1 MAVGAIVA
9 RILTQYSDKGTK
21 AAVKDISKMEKS
33 FGKFAN
39 KALKAFGLA
48 AAAAGA
54 FALKI
59 GKDAVQAAMEDQK
72 SQTLL
77 ANSLRNTVGAT
88 DAAIAATEEY
98 ISKLQMTLGVADDK
112 LRPSLGKLAA
122 VTGDISKAQGLL
134 GVALDISAAKGIDL
148 ETASSLLAKAYGGN
162 IGALKKLFPQI
173 SAATV
178 KSKDFAGALREISK
192 ETKGAAAAAANT
204 FAGQMERIRLAFGEA
219 SESLGYKLLPMVQA
233 FADLIIQK
241 AIPAIQKFVDEN
253 GDKIARA
260 FQKSIGYGIAFAKLM
275 YDVFSF
281 VARNTKVFATL
292 GAVIIAA
299 IFGAKVGAAVA
310 GFIKGIKAIITTM
323 KALRTVSLASAAATA
338 LATGGVSAATGAAA
352 FAAALVAMGIA
363 AKKFNSDSD
372 KATDGLADFKLNTD
386 GVNASINDYT
396 KGIEGLTGAVGKLT
410 DKEKEQAKV
419 QELLLKLRNKF
430 KLSSKDLAS
439 QDPVTLEAIRRN
451 QVKQAK
457 LGLSA
462 PSISLLASAGHGNIA
477 KTTNMNGG
485 NVTVN
490 VAGSVITQGDLI
502 TAINNGLEN
511 YYRRRTGGS
520 GFLAI

>member
-54 FALKI
+54 FAVKI

-72 SQTLL
+72 SQALL

-88 DAAIAATEEY
+88 DAAIAATEQY
-98 ISKLQMTLGVADDK
+98 ISKLQLTLGVADDK
-112 LRPSLGKLAA
+112 LRPALGKLAA
-122 VTGDISKAQGLL
+122 VTGDITSAQGLL

-178 KSKDFAGALREISK
+178 KSKDFAGALKQVRK

-219 SESLGYKLLPMVQA
+219 SETLGYKLLPMVQA

-241 AIPAIQKFVDEN
+241 AIPAVQKFVDEN
-253 GDKIARA
+253 GDKIAKA
-260 FQKSIGYGIAFAKLM
+260 FKKSIGYGVAFAKLM

-281 VARNTKVFATL
+281 VARNIKVFATL
-292 GAVIIAA
+292 GAVIVAA
-299 IFGAKVGAAVA
+299 LFGAKVGAAVA
-310 GFIKGIKAIITTM
+310 GMIKAIQAIIKVM

-363 AKKFNSDSD
+363 AKKFNDDSD
-372 KATDGLADFKLNTD
+372 KATAGLADFKLNTD
-386 GVNASINDYT
+386 GVTASIDDYT
-396 KGIEGLTGAVGKLT
+396 KGIEGLTGATKGLT
-410 DKEKEQAKV
+410 AAQKEDLKV
-419 QELLLKLRNKF
+419 QEMLDKLRNKY
-430 KLSSKDLAS
+430 KLSSKDLGAQS
-439 QDPVTLEAIRRN
+439 SVTLEAIRKN

-511 YYRRRTGGS
+511 YYRRRTGGA
-520 GFLAI
+520 GYVPL